1 MTDVAVRFAENLLA
15 LRGRAG
21 LSQGGTA
28 ERSGLHVTEVGLL
41 ERGLR
46 LPRLDTILKLAGAL
60 DVEPCVLLAGM
71 EWTLGQSEQLSG
83 AYVPCDGLAAHTEA
97 T

>member
-1 MTDVAVRFAENLLA
+1 MTNVATRFAENLLA

-28 ERSGLHVTEVGLL
+28 ERSGLHITEVGLL

-46 LPRLDTILKLAGAL
+46 LPRLDTIVKLAGAL

-71 EWTLGQSEQLSG
+71 EWSLGQSEQLSG
-83 AYVPCDGLAAHTEA
+83 AYVSYNELAARTEA
-97 T
+97 A

>member
-1 MTDVAVRFAENLLA
+1 MTDIAARFAENLVV

-21 LSQGGTA
+21 LSQGRTA
-28 ERSGLHVTEVGLL
+28 ERSGLHITEIGLL

-46 LPRLDTILKLAGAL
+46 LPRLDTIVKLSGGL

-71 EWTLGQSEQLSG
+71 KWCLGQSEQLSG
-83 AYVPCDGLAAHTEA
+83 AYVSHDELAGRTEPA
-97 T
+97 

>member
-1 MTDVAVRFAENLLA
+1 MTDIAARFAENLLA

-21 LSQGGTA
+21 LSQAGTA
-28 ERSGLHVTEVGLL
+28 ERSGLHITEVGLL

-46 LPRLDTILKLAGAL
+46 LPRLDTLVKLAGAL

-71 EWTLGQSEQLSG
+71 EWSLGQSERRAG
-83 AYVPCDGLAAHTEA
+83 AYVPCSELAGRAEA
-97 T
+97 A